1 MAAPNGRDDLLNSWK
16 EIAAFLDCD
25 ERTCYRWEKSLS
37 LPVHRLDKE
46 KKSRVFAY
54 RSELEAWLKDRSGGP
69 VPAPAR
75 RPRLWII
82 VPAAAV
88 LIALALL
95 LAVFM
100 PRLGPGSRTPA
111 DFRIEGSELVILDK
125 KGGELWRW
133 DSGRANLVGEDTY
146 RPRFQTRHSTGVDTL
161 RPFLILKD
169 LDADRRPEILFAP
182 KTDNEFGEGLLV
194 CLDAAG
200 RERWRFQAGRAMTY
214 GERVFSPDY
223 RNYGFDTA
231 DLDGDGRP
239 EIIFPAYHNNDFPC
253 QLAVLGLDGRL
264 RAEYW
269 NSGQVVDLAVH
280 DFDGDGRPELLL
292 GGVNNEYR
300 KPFLALF
307 ETDDIRGGSPQLDP
321 AYRGR
326 GVPPGSQKLYILL
339 PRTDIALARSP
350 MESVSVIHLLGN
362 DRIEAVVGDT
372 PLDSPLYFEFD
383 FGLKTGR
390 VRGSHGF
397 EKAHREALA
406 AGKISSRLDAAY
418 YRALEK
424 DILSWDGSAWVRLPP
439 PVFP

>member
-1 MAAPNGRDDLLNSWK
+1 MATTNSKDDRLNSWK

-37 LPVHRLDKE
+37 LPVHRLDIE

-54 RSELEAWLKDRSGGP
+54 RSELEAWLKNRSGGP

-75 RPRLWII
+75 RARLWII
-82 VPAAAV
+82 VPVAAV
-88 LIALALL
+88 MIALALL
-95 LAVFM
+95 LVVFL

-111 DFRIEGSELVILDK
+111 DFRIEGSELVILNK

-133 DSGRANLVGEDTY
+133 DSGLENLANEARY
-146 RPRFQTRHSTGVDTL
+146 RGRFQSRRSTSIWTHL
-161 RPFLILKD
+161 PFLAIKD
-169 LDADRRPEILFAP
+169 LDADGRPEVLFTT
-182 KTDNEFGEGLLV
+182 KTDDEFGEGLLV
-194 CLDAAG
+194 CLDASG
-200 RERWRFQAGRAMTY
+200 RERWRFQAGRTMTY
-214 GERVFSPDY
+214 GERMYSPDY
-223 RNYGFDTA
+223 RINGIETA

-239 EIIFPAYHNNDFPC
+239 EILLPSYHNNDFPC
-253 QLAVLGLDGRL
+253 RFVVLGLDGRL
-264 RAEYW
+264 QAEYW

-292 GGVNNEYR
+292 SGVNNEYR

-326 GVPPGSQKLYILL
+326 DVPPGSQKLYILL

-362 DRIEAVVGDT
+362 DRIEAVVGDA
-372 PLDSPLYFEFD
+372 PFDAPLYFEFD

-390 VRGSHGF
+390 VRGSHAF
-397 EKAHREALA
+397 EKAHRELLA

-424 DILSWDGSAWVRLPP
+424 DILSWNGSAWIRLPP